1 MDPALA
7 LSAIGA
13 GILTFFSP
21 CSFPMLPA
29 YLTFYL
35 GLNEE
40 ANTGTETGTVKR
52 GLLNGVIS
60 TSAFLLIFSIFGI
73 ITSLFSS
80 YINPYMRYIEP
91 VVGVILVILGV
102 LFAFGK
108 GFSFHVTVKDPKKG
122 IFSFSLLYA
131 LAAVGCTL
139 PVFISIVLFSLTG
152 GGFLSAFVTFLLYA
166 LGMSAMMIV
175 INLLIAFAKQGAVNA
190 IRKNMG
196 VIRAISAAFM
206 IGVGSYLIYYYFDAW
221 VLV

>member
-40 ANTGTETGTVKR
+40 TEAGAVKK
-52 GLLNGVIS
+52 GVLNGVIS

-108 GFSFHVTVKDPKKG
+108 GFSFHVTVKDPKRG

-139 PVFISIVLFSLTG
+139 PVFISMVLFSLTG
-152 GGFLSAFVTFLLYA
+152 GGFFSAFATFLLYA

-175 INLLIAFAKQGAVNA
+175 INLLIASAKQGAINV

-196 VIRAISAAFM
+196 IIRAISAAFM